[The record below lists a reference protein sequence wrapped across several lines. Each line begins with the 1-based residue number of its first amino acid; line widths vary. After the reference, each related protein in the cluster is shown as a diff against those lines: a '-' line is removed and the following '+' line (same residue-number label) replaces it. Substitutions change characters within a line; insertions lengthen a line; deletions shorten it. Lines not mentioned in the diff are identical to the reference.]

1 MKIPAMNEYD
11 FNALMANLRE
21 SIPDF
26 ALFEAVY
33 LDNFTFIE
41 LSESLGTCV
50 HTVHRRIH
58 RVREALRMHLPPDLP
73 AGSDGA
79 EGNAAAYFD

>member
-11 FNALMANLRE
+11 FNALVANLRE

-33 LDNFTFIE
+33 LDDFTFIE

-50 HTVHRRIH
+50 HTVHRRIR
-58 RVREALRMHLPPDLP
+58 RVREALRLHLPPDLP
-73 AGSDGA
+73 AGIDGA
-79 EGNAAAYFD
+79 ESDTAAYFD